1 MRTEIDLSNSIAT
14 TKEKKVLNKPFRTP
28 SGPKKFAVYV
38 KNDKGNIVKVSFGDP
53 NMEIKRDD
61 PARRKSYRARHHCET
76 PGPKWKANYWSC
88 KMWSSKPVS
97 KITSSAAETQNYMF
111 FGNLKTIK
119 QAIDAM
125 LAMNEK
131 SVDAA
136 ISDGH
141 DWASDHITE
150 ARTQI
155 EQVYHFLSN
164 KLSGDAVASTN
175 EPYTT
180 TPVKKDVAGLNDE
193 KNFLSRIVPPTSPL
207 IQEQPSRLKN
217 LSEYYYEQP
226 VLVDPNEDW
235 DGYTWYSED
244 DILKSMPDLRN
255 VEPCY
260 DDEIVV
266 NNTGK
271 KYPYDSAGNPEREN
285 ETKDKA

>member
-1 MRTEIDLSNSIAT
+1 MKHEVDISAAIAA

-38 KNDKGNIVKVSFGDP
+38 KNDKGNIVKVTFGDP
-53 NMEIKRDD
+53 NMEIKRDN
-61 PARRKSYRARHHCET
+61 PERQKSYRARHHCET

-97 KITSSAAETQNYMF
+97 QITSAASETQNYMF

-119 QAIDAM
+119 HAIDGI
-125 LAMNEK
+125 LAMNEQ

-141 DWASDHITE
+141 DWANDHMTE

-155 EQVYHFLSN
+155 EHVYHFLSN
-164 KLSGDAVASTN
+164 KFSGDAVASSN
-175 EPYTT
+175 EPHTA
-180 TPVKKDVAGLNDE
+180 TPVKRDVAGLNDE
-193 KNFLSRIVPPTSPL
+193 QNKLARVNPPTDPSVQEVPL
-207 IQEQPSRLKN
+207 RLKG
-217 LSEYYYEQP
+217 LSDYYYEQP

-260 DDEIVV
+260 DDEIAYHS
-266 NNTGK
+266 GK
-271 KYPYDSAGNPEREN
+271 EYPYDAKVNPLREG
-285 ETKDKA
+285 ELKDRF

>member
-1 MRTEIDLSNSIAT
+1 MRHEVDISAAIAA

-38 KNDKGNIVKVSFGDP
+38 KNDKGNIVKVTFGDP
-53 NMEIKRDD
+53 NMEIKRDN
-61 PARRKSYRARHHCET
+61 PERQKSYRARHHCET

-97 KITSSAAETQNYMF
+97 QITSAASETQNYMF

-119 QAIDAM
+119 HAIDGI
-125 LAMNEK
+125 LAMNEQ

-141 DWASDHITE
+141 DWANDHMTE

-164 KLSGDAVASTN
+164 KFSGDAVASSN
-175 EPYTT
+175 EPHTA
-180 TPVKKDVAGLNDE
+180 TPVKRDVAGLNDE
-193 KNFLSRIVPPTSPL
+193 QNKLARVNPPTDPSVQEVPL
-207 IQEQPSRLKN
+207 RLKG
-217 LSEYYYEQP
+217 LSDYYYEQP

-260 DDEIVV
+260 DDEI
-266 NNTGK
+266 TYHSGK
-271 KYPYDSAGNPEREN
+271 EYPYDAKVNPLREG
-285 ETKDKA
+285 ELKDRF

>member
-1 MRTEIDLSNSIAT
+1 MRHEVDISAAIAA

-38 KNDKGNIVKVSFGDP
+38 KNDKGNIVKVTFGDP
-53 NMEIKRDD
+53 NMEIKRDN
-61 PARRKSYRARHHCET
+61 PERQKSYRARHHCET

-97 KITSSAAETQNYMF
+97 QITSAASETQNYMF

-119 QAIDAM
+119 HAIDGI
-125 LAMNEK
+125 LAMNEQ

-141 DWASDHITE
+141 DWANDHMTE

-164 KLSGDAVASTN
+164 KFSGDAVASSN
-175 EPYTT
+175 EPHTA
-180 TPVKKDVAGLNDE
+180 TPVKRDVAGLNDE
-193 KNFLSRIVPPTSPL
+193 QNKLARVNPPTDPSVQEVPL
-207 IQEQPSRLKN
+207 RLKG
-217 LSEYYYEQP
+217 LSDYYYEQP

-260 DDEIVV
+260 DDEIAYHS
-266 NNTGK
+266 GK
-271 KYPYDSAGNPEREN
+271 EYPYDAKVNPLREG
-285 ETKDKA
+285 ELKDRF

>member
-1 MRTEIDLSNSIAT
+1 MKHEVDISAAIAA

-38 KNDKGNIVKVSFGDP
+38 KNDKGNIVKVTFGDP
-53 NMEIKRDD
+53 NMEIKRDN
-61 PARRKSYRARHHCET
+61 PERQKSYRARHHCET

-97 KITSSAAETQNYMF
+97 QITSAASETQNYMF

-119 QAIDAM
+119 HAIDGI
-125 LAMNEK
+125 LAMNEQ

-141 DWASDHITE
+141 DWANDHMTE

-164 KLSGDAVASTN
+164 KFSGDAVASSN
-175 EPYTT
+175 EPHTA
-180 TPVKKDVAGLNDE
+180 TPVKRDVAGLNDE
-193 KNFLSRIVPPTSPL
+193 QNKLARVNPPTDPSVQEVPL
-207 IQEQPSRLKN
+207 RLKG
-217 LSEYYYEQP
+217 LSDYYYEQP

-260 DDEIVV
+260 DDEIAYHS
-266 NNTGK
+266 GK
-271 KYPYDSAGNPEREN
+271 EYPYDAKVNPLREG
-285 ETKDKA
+285 ELKDRF

>member
-1 MRTEIDLSNSIAT
+1 MKHEVDISAAIAA

-38 KNDKGNIVKVSFGDP
+38 KNDKGNIVKVTFGDP
-53 NMEIKRDD
+53 NMEIKRDN
-61 PARRKSYRARHHCET
+61 PERQKSYRARHHCET

-97 KITSSAAETQNYMF
+97 QITSAASETQNYMF

-119 QAIDAM
+119 HAIDGI
-125 LAMNEK
+125 LAMNEQ

-141 DWASDHITE
+141 DWANDHMTE

-164 KLSGDAVASTN
+164 KFSGDAVASSN
-175 EPYTT
+175 EPHTA
-180 TPVKKDVAGLNDE
+180 TPVKRDVAGLNDE
-193 KNFLSRIVPPTSPL
+193 QNKLARVNPPTDPSVQEVPL
-207 IQEQPSRLKN
+207 RLKG
-217 LSEYYYEQP
+217 LSDYYYEQP

-260 DDEIVV
+260 DDEI
-266 NNTGK
+266 TYHSGK
-271 KYPYDSAGNPEREN
+271 EYPYDAKVNPLREG
-285 ETKDKA
+285 ELKDRF

>member
-1 MRTEIDLSNSIAT
+1 MKHEVDISAAIAA

-38 KNDKGNIVKVSFGDP
+38 KNDKGNIVKVTFGDP
-53 NMEIKRDD
+53 NMEIKRDN
-61 PARRKSYRARHHCET
+61 PERQKSYRARHHCET

-97 KITSSAAETQNYMF
+97 QITSAASETQNYMF

-119 QAIDAM
+119 HAIDSI
-125 LAMNEK
+125 LAMNEQ

-141 DWASDHITE
+141 DWANDHMTE

-164 KLSGDAVASTN
+164 KFSGDAVASSN
-175 EPYTT
+175 EPHTA
-180 TPVKKDVAGLNDE
+180 TPVKRDVTGLNDE
-193 KNFLSRIVPPTSPL
+193 HNKLARVNPPTDPSVQEVPL
-207 IQEQPSRLKN
+207 RLKG
-217 LSEYYYEQP
+217 LSDYYYEQP

-260 DDEIVV
+260 DDEIAYHS
-266 NNTGK
+266 GK
-271 KYPYDSAGNPEREN
+271 EYPYDAKVNPLREG
-285 ETKDKA
+285 ELKDRF